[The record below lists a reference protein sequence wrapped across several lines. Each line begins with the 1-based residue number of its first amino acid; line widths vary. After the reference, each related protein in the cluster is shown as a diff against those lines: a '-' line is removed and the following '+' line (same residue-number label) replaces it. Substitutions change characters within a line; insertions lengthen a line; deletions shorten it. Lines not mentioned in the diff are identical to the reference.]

1 MKPRRKVAT
10 MIPMMENAA
19 TFTGGH
25 FASAIRM
32 FVSECASSWY
42 VNLYSQTVSSSY
54 LTRDIHC
61 ISASVRFNDNVSEG
75 VA

>member
-1 MKPRRKVAT
+1 
-10 MIPMMENAA
+10 MIPMIENAA

-25 FASAIRM
+25 FVSAMRM
-32 FVSECASSWY
+32 FVSEDASSWY

-61 ISASVRFNDNVSEG
+61 ILASVGFNDNVSKR
-75 VA
+75 VAEKF